1 MNITFTHPSV
11 EPDEHRGTDKET
23 RYQPAR
29 SYDLPDTVA
38 RLWLARGCAYL
49 SPKGTVAEKSVGA
62 VTESPPPVKSF
73 KPKLTLKSDNQPAT

>member
-49 SPKGTVAEKSVGA
+49 SPKDTVAEKPAEA
-62 VTESPPPVKSF
+62 VTELPPAKSF
-73 KPKLTLKSDNQPAT
+73 KPKLTLKSDHQPAA